1 MLPYGYYTE
10 SGTNLPSRT
19 ISQVVAFLETLGLDY
34 DKGVDYTTVIY
45 SDKDMVPA
53 CTYEYFCNKE
63 ACAEAMHRLG
73 VD

>member
-45 SDKDMVPA
+45 SDKDEVIGTGSIHTVSIGRA
-53 CTYEYFCNKE
+53 CSKFTPYV
-63 ACAEAMHRLG
+63 R
-73 VD
+73 